1 MKCQLFPFQS
11 GAVKNLR
18 LKAAEALG
26 AFKRTQTPQVV
37 SLQAPTGAGKTIIIS
52 ALIED
57 IFCGT
62 DAYLPQADAIFVW
75 LSDSPSLNAQSQ
87 QKIEAKTD
95 KIRLGQCVTIE
106 DNSFDQEFLS
116 DGCIYFLN
124 TQKLSKSSNLA
135 KHSDSRQY
143 TIWETLQNT
152 LETKSDRL
160 YFIIDEAHRGSLGN
174 DAGKATSIM
183 QRFLKGSP
191 KHNLSPMPLVI
202 GMSATA
208 QRFNK
213 LVEGLS
219 STIYYERISAESVR
233 ESGLLKDRIII
244 IHPQDM
250 QRYNDM
256 AVLDKATDEWQEK
269 CKHWRQYCTQQHY
282 KQVEPA
288 FIIQVQAGNST
299 TISHT
304 DIADVVTHIE
314 KRLGRKFNLGEVVHT
329 FGSTGDVEIAG
340 LKIFHVEPEDIA
352 DDRKIKVVLF
362 KENLSTGWD
371 CPRAETMMSF
381 RTAEDT
387 TYIAQLL
394 GRMVRTPLQNKVLVD
409 DYLNDVRLFLPY
421 FNQDN
426 VAKVVAELQS
436 SEVDDIPTIVDE
448 EDIENPVYVPWHV
461 RPRIVPMAQ
470 MAQATPTLF
479 PVDENESV
487 LPPQPIVLHKKC
499 DSDKTT
505 PQVATAN
512 TQPASSNTTETQTA
526 MANANPQNIPPM
538 PMQFANNA
546 TQNVPTTPNIIA
558 EQAEQMEI
566 FPTLNREK
574 VLKHINGLGMTTYT
588 VKSVQI
594 NNYLKSV
601 LALSELLT
609 SYDVYRP
616 AKDEVTKDMVN
627 LIRAYIGQLKAA
639 GQYSAAKKQML
650 QMKLSMHVFDIFG
663 AQVQNLQ
670 EKDLFIASDEILD
683 PQLTI
688 ANAKLGNF
696 GLPQH
701 YARYYWDDNE
711 PNGYKVDCILFAA
724 SHECLEKLNDYA
736 KEKFH
741 ALDDEYRNYIVFKGE
756 KCFSR
761 YRKIVT
767 DSDAIS
773 KHILLLPEIINAK
786 LDEDGT
792 VYKNHLYAD
801 DNGIAKIKLNSWEK
815 EVVEEEMARPDF
827 ICWLRNPAKKDWS
840 LCLPYEIDGQVKGF
854 YPDFIIVRSDPQIDY
869 VIDILEPH
877 SDDFK
882 DNLAKAKSLA
892 KYVEDEPH
900 VKRVQM
906 IRKTHGKY
914 VRLDFSQRAVRE
926 SVRLAT
932 TNDEFDRIFKN
943 YGFSETS

>member
-1 MKCQLFPFQS
+1 MKCQLFQFQS
-11 GAVKNLR
+11 DAVKELR
-18 LKAAEALG
+18 RNAAEALG
-26 AFKRTQTPQVV
+26 SFKRTRTPQVL
-37 SLQAPTGAGKTIIIS
+37 SLQAPTGAGKTIIMS

-62 DAYLPQADAIFVW
+62 DIYAAQPEAIFVW

-87 QKIEAKTD
+87 QKIEAKAD
-95 KIRLGQCVTIE
+95 KIRLGQCVAIE
-106 DNSFDQEFLS
+106 DNSFDQEVLR
-116 DGCIYFLN
+116 DGYIYFLN
-124 TQKLSKSSNLA
+124 TQKLSKSSNLV
-135 KHSDSRQY
+135 KHSDNRQY

-152 LETKSDRL
+152 LETKADRL

-191 KHNLSPMPLVI
+191 KDNLAPMPLVI

-219 STIYYERISAESVR
+219 STIHYKRIAAESVR

-256 AVLDKATDEWQEK
+256 AVLDKATDEWLEK
-269 CKHWRQYCTQQHY
+269 CRHWRQYCTQQHY

-288 FIIQVQAGNST
+288 FIIQVQAGSGAV
-299 TISHT
+299 ISHT
-304 DIADVVTHIE
+304 DLADVVAHLE
-314 KRLGRKFNLGEVVHT
+314 KRIGRKFNPGEVVHT
-329 FGSTGDVEIAG
+329 FGSTGDIEIAG
-340 LKIFHVEPEDIA
+340 LKVFHVEPEDIA
-352 DDRKIKVVLF
+352 DNRKIKIVLF

-394 GRMVRTPLQNKVLVD
+394 GRMVRTPLQNKILVD

-436 SEVDDIPTIVDE
+436 SEVDDIPTFVDD
-448 EDIENPVYVPWHV
+448 EDIENPTYVSWHV
-461 RPRIVPMAQ
+461 RPRIAPQAPAAQ
-470 MAQATPTLF
+470 ESPTLF
-479 PVDENESV
+479 PADENENV
-487 LPPQPIVLHKKC
+487 LPPAPIV
-499 DSDKTT
+499 TPTRRGNAEAGPQAT
-505 PQVATAN
+505 PQNAQQTSASAAGTPTANENNGAQNTSPTSNANENDEQQSVSPITNATAEQ
-512 TQPASSNTTETQTA
+512 TQQ
-526 MANANPQNIPPM
+526 I
-538 PMQFANNA
+538 
-546 TQNVPTTPNIIA
+546 
-558 EQAEQMEI
+558 EI
-566 FPTLNREK
+566 FPTFDREK
-574 VLKHINGLGMTTYT
+574 VLKHINGLGMITYV

-601 LALSELLT
+601 LALSDLLT
-609 SYDVYRP
+609 SYDIYRP
-616 AKDEVTKDMVN
+616 AKEEVTKDMVG
-627 LIRAYIGQLKAA
+627 LIHAYIERLKAA
-639 GQYSAAKKQML
+639 GQYGAAKKQVL

-663 AQVQNLQ
+663 AQVQNVNA
-670 EKDLFIASDEILD
+670 KDLFIASDEILD
-683 PQLTI
+683 PQLAV
-688 ANAKLGNF
+688 ANARLGNF

-711 PNGYKVDCILFAA
+711 PNSYKIDCILFAA
-724 SHECLEKLNDYA
+724 SEECTDRLNSYA

-741 ALDDEYRNYIVFKGE
+741 ALNDAYRTYIVFKGE
-756 KCFSR
+756 RCYSS

-767 DSDAIS
+767 DSDAVS
-773 KHILLLPEIINAK
+773 KLTYRLPEIVNVKI
-786 LDEDGT
+786 DEDGLA
-792 VYKNHLYAD
+792 YKDHLYAD
-801 DNGIAKIKLNSWEK
+801 DNGVAKIKLNSWEK
-815 EVVEEEMARPDF
+815 EVIEEEEARPDF
-827 ICWLRNPAKKDWS
+827 VCWLRNPAKKDGS
-840 LCLPYEIDGQVKGF
+840 LCLPYEMDGQKKSF
-854 YPDFIIVRSDPQIDY
+854 YPDFLIVRSDPKIDY

-877 SDDFK
+877 GDNFK

-892 KYVEDEPH
+892 NYVEAEPH
-900 VKRVQM
+900 VSRVQM
-906 IRKTHGKY
+906 IRKIYDKY
-914 VRLDFSQRAVRE
+914 VRLDFAQSTVRE

-932 TNDEFDRIFKN
+932 TSDEFDRIFTR
-943 YGFSETS
+943 YGFSEI

>member
-1 MKCQLFPFQS
+1 MKCQLFQFQS
-11 GAVKNLR
+11 DAVKELR
-18 LKAAEALG
+18 MQAAEALG
-26 AFKRTQTPQVV
+26 SFKRTRTPQVV
-37 SLQAPTGAGKTIIIS
+37 SLQAPTGAGKTIIMS

-62 DAYLPQADAIFVW
+62 DMYEAQPEAIFVW

-87 QKIEAKTD
+87 QKIEAKAD
-95 KIRLGQCVTIE
+95 KIRLGQCIAIE
-106 DNSFDQEFLS
+106 DNSFDQEVLS
-116 DGCIYFLN
+116 DGYIYFLN
-124 TQKLSKSSNLA
+124 TQKLSKSSNLV

-152 LETKSDRL
+152 LETKADRL

-219 STIYYERISAESVR
+219 STIHYKRIAAESVR

-244 IHPQDM
+244 VHPQDM
-250 QRYNDM
+250 QKYNDM
-256 AVLDKATDEWQEK
+256 AVLDKATDEWLEK

-288 FIIQVQAGNST
+288 FIIQVQAGGGAV
-299 TISHT
+299 ISHT
-304 DIADVVTHIE
+304 DLTDVVAHLE
-314 KRLGRKFNLGEVVHT
+314 KRIGRKFNPGEVVHT
-329 FGSTGDVEIAG
+329 FGSTGDIEIAG

-352 DDRKIKVVLF
+352 DNRKIKVVLF

-436 SEVDDIPTIVDE
+436 SEVDDIPTFVDDE
-448 EDIENPVYVPWHV
+448 EIENPTYVSWHV
-461 RPRIVPMAQ
+461 RPRIAPTSPTTQVN
-470 MAQATPTLF
+470 PTLF
-479 PVDENESV
+479 SEDESENV
-487 LPPQPIVLHKKC
+487 LPPAPIVTPTNR
-499 DSDKTT
+499 DDAEAEPQTT
-505 PQVATAN
+505 PPKERETSLSNTITPTANKNGSKQTVPQAPNANENGDAQSVPPLTKATA
-512 TQPASSNTTETQTA
+512 
-526 MANANPQNIPPM
+526 
-538 PMQFANNA
+538 
-546 TQNVPTTPNIIA
+546 
-558 EQAEQMEI
+558 EQLEI
-566 FPTLNREK
+566 FPTFDREK
-574 VLKHINGLGMTTYT
+574 VLKHINGLGMITYV
-588 VKSVQI
+588 VKNVQI
-594 NNYLKSV
+594 NNYLKSI
-601 LALSELLT
+601 LALSDLLT

-616 AKDEVTKDMVN
+616 AKDEVTKGMVN
-627 LIRAYIGQLKAA
+627 LIRAYIEQLKAA
-639 GQYSAAKKQML
+639 GQYSAAKKQVL

-663 AQVQNLQ
+663 AQVQNVS

-683 PQLTI
+683 PQLAV
-688 ANAKLGNF
+688 ANAKMGNF
-696 GLPQH
+696 GLAQH

-711 PNGYKVDCILFAA
+711 PNGYKIDCILFAA
-724 SHECLEKLNDYA
+724 SEECLDELNAYA

-741 ALDDEYRNYIVFKGE
+741 ALNDTYRNYIVFKGE

-761 YRKIVT
+761 YRQIVT
-767 DSDAIS
+767 DSDAVS
-773 KHILLLPEIINAK
+773 KLAYRLPETVNVKI
-786 LDEDGT
+786 DEDGLE
-792 VYKNHLYAD
+792 YKDHLYAD
-801 DNGIAKIKLNSWEK
+801 DNGVAKIKLNSWEK
-815 EVVEEEMARPDF
+815 EVIEEEEARPDF
-827 ICWLRNPAKKDWS
+827 VCWLRNPVKKDGS
-840 LCLPYEIDGQVKGF
+840 LCLPYDMDGQKKSF
-854 YPDFIIVRSDPQIDY
+854 YPDFLIVRSDPQIDY

-877 SDDFK
+877 GDNFK

-892 KYVEDEPH
+892 KYVEAEPH
-900 VKRVQM
+900 VSRVQM
-906 IRKTHGKY
+906 IRKIYDKY
-914 VRLDFSQRAVRE
+914 VRLDFARSEVRE

-932 TNDEFDRIFKN
+932 TSDEFDRIFAN
-943 YGFSETS
+943 YGFSETK

>member
-11 GAVKNLR
+11 VAVKNLR
-18 LKAAEALG
+18 IKTAEALG
-26 AFKRTQTPQVV
+26 SFNRTHTPQVV
-37 SLQAPTGAGKTIIIS
+37 SLQAPTGAGKTIIMS

-62 DAYLPQADAIFVW
+62 DAYQPQPDAIFVW
-75 LSDSPSLNAQSQ
+75 LSDSPGLNTQSK
-87 QKIEAKTD
+87 QKIEAKAD

-106 DNSFDQEFLS
+106 DNSFDQEILS
-116 DGCIYFLN
+116 DGYIYFLN
-124 TQKLSKSSNLA
+124 TQKLSKGNHLV
-135 KHSDSRQY
+135 KHSDNRQY

-213 LVEGLS
+213 LIEGLS

-256 AVLDKATDEWQEK
+256 AVLDKATDEWLEK

-288 FIIQVQAGNST
+288 FIIQVKVGNDSV
-299 TISHT
+299 ISHT
-304 DIADVVTHIE
+304 DLAAVVTHLE
-314 KRLGRKFNLGEVVHT
+314 KRLGRKLNPGEIVHT
-329 FGSTGDVEIAG
+329 FGSIGDIEIAG
-340 LKIFHVEPEDIA
+340 LKVFHVKPEDIA
-352 DDRKIKVVLF
+352 DNRKIKVVLF

-436 SEVDDIPTIVDE
+436 SEVDDIPTFIDDD
-448 EDIENPVYVPWHV
+448 DIDAPAYIPWHV
-461 RPRIVPMAQ
+461 RPRIAPTAQ
-470 MAQATPTLF
+470 VNPTLF
-479 PVDENESV
+479 PEDENESV
-487 LPPQPIVLHKKC
+487 LPPQPIVIQQKH
-499 DSDKTT
+499 DRANAT
-505 PQVATAN
+505 PQATTEN
-512 TQPASSNTTETQTA
+512 TQETPSSAADTQTA
-526 MANANPQNIPPM
+526 NAN
-538 PMQFANNA
+538 
-546 TQNVPTTPNIIA
+546 TQNVPTTSTQTANDNMQNVTSTTSIA
-558 EQAEQMEI
+558 AKQAEQMEL
-566 FPTLNREK
+566 FPTFNREK
-574 VLKHINGLGMTTYT
+574 VLKHINSLGMTTYT

-601 LALSELLT
+601 LALSDLLT

-627 LIRAYIGQLKAA
+627 LIHGYIEQLKTV
-639 GQYSAAKKQML
+639 GQYSAAKKQVL

-663 AQVQNLQ
+663 AKVQNVQ
-670 EKDLFIASDEILD
+670 DKDLFVASDEILD
-683 PQLTI
+683 PQLAI
-688 ANAKLGNF
+688 ANAKLGYF

-701 YARYYWDDNE
+701 YAQYYWDDND
-711 PNGYKVDCILFAA
+711 PNSYKVDCILFAA
-724 SHECLEKLNDYA
+724 SQEWLDRLNGYA

-741 ALDDEYRNYIVFKGE
+741 ALDDEYRNYIAAKGE

-767 DSDAIS
+767 DSDAVS
-773 KHILLLPEIINAK
+773 KHAYILPEIINAK

-792 VYKNHLYAD
+792 AYKNHLYAD
-801 DNGIAKIKLNSWEK
+801 DNGVAKIKLNSWEK
-815 EVVEEEMARPDF
+815 EVIEEETARPDF
-827 ICWLRNPAKKDWS
+827 VCWLRNPAKKDWS
-840 LCLPYEIDGQVKGF
+840 LCLPYKIDDQTKGF
-854 YPDFIIVRSDPQIDY
+854 YPDFIIVRNDPQIDY

-882 DNLAKAKSLA
+882 DNLSKAKSLA
-892 KYVEDEPH
+892 KYVKDEPH

-906 IRKTHGKY
+906 IRKIHGKY
-914 VRLDFSQRAVRE
+914 VRLDFAQRIVRE

-943 YGFSETS
+943 YGFSETN